1 MYTNISIKF
10 PRHTGKTK
18 LFSSLI
24 GHARKSFDYNHPDV
38 VSRKRKRTSKETNQ
52 NTEPEARNFT
62 WGMED
67 YLPNSSQSEDDVSVN
82 IHIES
87 LKREFRKTSADI
99 NVTMVDQKM
108 DLTFAHRREM
118 IVTKKIEM
126 KNLLEIFPWLHLR
139 HEVSDR
145 VVH

>member
-38 VSRKRKRTSKETNQ
+38 VSRKRKRTSKETTKTQ
-52 NTEPEARNFT
+52 NRKLVTSLGEWKTTCQTLLRAKMMFLWIFT
-62 WGMED
+62 YSRWRG
-67 YLPNSSQSEDDVSVN
+67 NSGRHLQMST
-82 IHIES
+82 
-87 LKREFRKTSADI
+87 LLW
-99 NVTMVDQKM
+99 
-108 DLTFAHRREM
+108 LTKKW
-118 IVTKKIEM
+118 TKKIEM